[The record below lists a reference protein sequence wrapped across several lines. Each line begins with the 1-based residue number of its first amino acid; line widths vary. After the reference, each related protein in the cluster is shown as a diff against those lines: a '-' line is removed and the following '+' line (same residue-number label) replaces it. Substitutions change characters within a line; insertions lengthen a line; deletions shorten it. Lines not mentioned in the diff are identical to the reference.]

1 MLVAAAEARRVAH
14 KPDGVRVLPARPDIA
29 GGEARADPRVAARV
43 DSHAAHQVPFSFWS
57 LANTSP
63 MPPTGSTLH
72 SSPLGLYHGES
83 LSSASDTVDTAP
95 ATGHNY
101 TIMCFGIGFGLLK
114 VTESIVLE
122 IPYIA

>member
-1 MLVAAAEARRVAH
+1 MLVAAEARRVAY
-14 KPDGVRVLPARPDIA
+14 KPDGVRVLSARPVVA
-29 GGEARADPRVAARV
+29 GGEARADPRVAARL

-72 SSPLGLYHGES
+72 SSLLDLFHGES
-83 LSSASDTVDTAP
+83 LNSASDSVDTAP

-101 TIMCFGIGFGLLK
+101 TIMCFGIGFGSPEK
-114 VTESIVLE
+114 
-122 IPYIA
+122 